1 VQFGYWLKEL
11 SHGNLGQSIFLQ
23 RPVTQALWERAEP
36 TTAGAAVGHDRGAD
50 RRALRHRL
58 GGIWRG
64 KFIDQLF
71 TGFAMLGASVPSFW
85 FGLVLMQIFAVSM
98 GWFPVSGY
106 GDPGATLMERVH
118 YLVLPS
124 VVLGVLNS
132 ALIIRFTRASMLD
145 VLGEDYVRTA
155 RAKGLSENV
164 VVLKHALRNALVPI
178 VTVLGLT
185 VALMIGGA
193 VVTETVFGLPGVG
206 NLVVSAVLR
215 RDYPVIQGALLV
227 IAMIYVVINFLTD
240 LLYMLVDPSGQVL
253 SMKIPLTLRRLFGRK
268 IVLAAALVLLV
279 VVVTALV
286 FRGCQAPIPTR
297 PRSRSGCPRPRP
309 NTCWAPTNWAA
320 TCSRASAF
328 GARYSLTIAALTAM
342 GSIVL
347 GTLFGLVAGF
357 FRRLDAPIMRVV
369 DAMMSFPD
377 ILLAI
382 ALVAILGPSMLNVVF
397 ALVLVYT
404 PRVARVVRAS
414 TLVVRELL
422 FVEAARAVACRTWR
436 ILLRH
441 ILPNLM
447 SPILV
452 QASFIFAYA
461 ILAEAALSFL
471 GVGVPP
477 EIPTWGTMVAGS
489 QQYAHEALWIVLFPG
504 LAIIL
509 TALSLQLLGDGVR
522 DLLDPRLKKSM

>member
-1 VQFGYWLKEL
+1 
-11 SHGNLGQSIFLQ
+11 
-23 RPVTQALWERAEP
+23 
-36 TTAGAAVGHDRGAD
+36 
-50 RRALRHRL
+50 
-58 GGIWRG
+58 
-64 KFIDQLF
+64 
-71 TGFAMLGASVPSFW
+71 
-85 FGLVLMQIFAVSM
+85 
-98 GWFPVSGY
+98 
-106 GDPGATLMERVH
+106 
-118 YLVLPS
+118 
-124 VVLGVLNS
+124 
-132 ALIIRFTRASMLD
+132 
-145 VLGEDYVRTA
+145 
-155 RAKGLSENV
+155 
-164 VVLKHALRNALVPI
+164 
-178 VTVLGLT
+178 
-185 VALMIGGA
+185 
-193 VVTETVFGLPGVG
+193 
-206 NLVVSAVLR
+206 
-215 RDYPVIQGALLV
+215 
-227 IAMIYVVINFLTD
+227 
-240 LLYMLVDPSGQVL
+240 
-253 SMKIPLTLRRLFGRK
+253 MKIPLILKKLFRRR
-268 IVLAAALVLLV
+268 IVLAAAICLLAVVLVALLANV
-279 VVVTALV
+279 ITGYDPNETAVSQRLSV
-286 FRGCQAPIPTR
+286 PTASHLMGTDELGR
-297 PRSRSGCPRPRP
+297 DLFSRI
-309 NTCWAPTNWAA
+309 
-320 TCSRASAF
+320 AF
-328 GARYSLTIAALTAM
+328 GGRYSLTIAALTAIGAIM
-342 GSIVL
+342 L

-382 ALVAILGPSMLNVVF
+382 ALVAILGPSMLNVVL

-422 FVEAARAVACRTWR
+422 FVEAARAVGVSTAR
-436 ILLRH
+436 ILWRH

-489 QQYAHEALWIVLFPG
+489 QQYAHQALWIVLFPG